1 MNARPPLIDDDGE
14 VRELTAEDLRR
25 FRPAAEVLPPG
36 LYAGLLG
43 MNRQA
48 KLPGRPRKDAPKVFT
63 GIRLDADVLAAFKAG
78 GKGWQTRLNA
88 ALREWLATHPTV

>member
-1 MNARPPLIDDDGE
+1 MNARTPLIDDDGE

-25 FRPAAEVLPPG
+25 FHPAAEVLPPG
-36 LYAGLLG
+36 LYAGLLD

-48 KLPGRPRKDAPKVFT
+48 NLPGRPRNDAPKVFT